1 MKFTEANLI
10 SIYAE
15 TKEGFKYLIFFYSNY
30 IPRYKRSKSFIIHVL
45 NNLIT

>member
-10 SIYAE
+10 CIYVE
-15 TKEGFKYLIFFYSNY
+15 TKEGFKYSIFFTV
-30 IPRYKRSKSFIIHVL
+30 ITYKRSKSFIIRVL